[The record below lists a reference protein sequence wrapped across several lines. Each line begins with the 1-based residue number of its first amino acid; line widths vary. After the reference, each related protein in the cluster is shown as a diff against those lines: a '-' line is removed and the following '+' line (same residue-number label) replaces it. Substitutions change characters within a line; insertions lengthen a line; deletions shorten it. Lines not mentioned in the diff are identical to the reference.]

1 MASKTRLD
9 LLLVQK
15 GLFTS
20 REKARA
26 AVMAGDI
33 KVNGNVVTKP
43 GHQIDDNPVIEVKEK
58 MPYVSRGGYKLARA
72 LQSFNIDLRGR
83 VMLDVGAST
92 GGFTDCALQNG
103 AARVYAVDV
112 GYGQMAWSL
121 RTDPRVVVLERTNIR
136 HLEQDI
142 FTLGRPDFVTVDVSF
157 ISLTLV
163 LPRLDYLLHYYE
175 GVTLVKPQFEAGREN
190 VGKKGV
196 VKDPAVH
203 RQVLDKVVRSI
214 TGCGALVLGA
224 DHSPVKGP
232 EGNIEYLVHF
242 KKTDTSSDTGI
253 GIGMSLAE
261 ERGHTSDKGIG
272 IGMSPT
278 KVDAMLDRVVERA
291 HQIDNWPHKLL
302 PGTETN

>member
-1 MASKTRLD
+1 MGSKTRLD

-15 GLFTS
+15 GIFTS

-26 AVMAGDI
+26 AVMAGDV
-33 KVNGNVVTKP
+33 KVNGMAVTKP
-43 GHQIDDNPVIEVKEK
+43 GHQIDDHKPVPVIEVKEK

-72 LQSFNIDLRGR
+72 LQSFNINLLGR

-112 GYGQMAWSL
+112 GYGQIAWSL

-136 HLEQDI
+136 HLDKEI
-142 FTLGRPDFVTVDVSF
+142 FTFGRPDFVTVDVSF

-163 LPRLDYLLHYYE
+163 LPRLDYLLENYE
-175 GVTLVKPQFEAGREN
+175 GVTLVKPQFEAGREK

-203 RQVLDKVVRSI
+203 RQVLDKVVRTI
-214 TGCGALVLGA
+214 AGCGAAVLGV

-232 EGNIEYLVHF
+232 EGNIEYLLHF
-242 KKTDTSSDTGI
+242 KKTED
-253 GIGMSLAE
+253 
-261 ERGHTSDKGIG
+261 RGHPSVG
-272 IGMSPT
+272 GMLVEGT
-278 KVDAMLDRVVERA
+278 TEALDALLDRVVERA

-302 PGTETN
+302 PGRDSDT